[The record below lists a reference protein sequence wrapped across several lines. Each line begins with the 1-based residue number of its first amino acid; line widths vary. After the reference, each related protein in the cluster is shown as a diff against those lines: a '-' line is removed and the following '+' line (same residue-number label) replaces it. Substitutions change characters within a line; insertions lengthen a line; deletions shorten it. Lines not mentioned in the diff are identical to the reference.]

1 MAKQVVKCC
10 VCGKEMGFNQAY
22 KCSECDGLVCQEHIC
37 AGTCDLCIEDGYMRP
52 EIPKGERVY
61 TNNPDRYEL

>member
-1 MAKQVVKCC
+1 MAKQIVKCC

-22 KCSECDGLVCQEHIC
+22 KCHECDGLVCQDHIC

-52 EIPKGERVY
+52 ESESKEAKSKTGSAF
-61 TNNPDRYEL
+61 NL